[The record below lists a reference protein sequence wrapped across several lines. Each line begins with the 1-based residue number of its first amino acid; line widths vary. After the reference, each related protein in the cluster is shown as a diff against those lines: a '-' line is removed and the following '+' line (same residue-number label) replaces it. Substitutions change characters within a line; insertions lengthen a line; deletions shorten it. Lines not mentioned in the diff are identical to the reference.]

1 MLHFPILLCLI
12 LTPLVGALIIFAFD
26 RLKKQTEN
34 KNAVTVAICVSVANL
49 LLASVVYFFFD
60 NNTSSFQFVVQYS
73 WINSLGINLSLGI
86 DGISI
91 FLVFLTALLTP
102 ICIIASIN
110 SVKEQTKEFMIAFL
124 VLEALVMGV
133 FLSLDIFVFYVFF
146 EASLIP
152 MYLII
157 GIWGGNNRVYASL
170 KFFLYT
176 LLGSLMFL
184 IAIIYIYVKFQTTDI
199 RALYELVPQL
209 SFNEQFWLWLAFF
222 ASFAVK
228 VPMFPFHTWL
238 PDAHVQAPTSGSV
251 ILAGILLKL
260 GGYAFIRFSLPMLP
274 MASHYFAPF
283 VMILSIIAII
293 YTSIVALMQT
303 DMKKMIAYS
312 SVAHMGFVTLG
323 IFSFNQAA
331 IEGAIF
337 QMISHG
343 IISSALFL
351 CVGVLYDRFHTKEIS
366 AFGGLT
372 ERMPRFALMFMLF
385 TLGSI
390 GLPTTSG
397 FIGEFLVLI
406 GVFSVDKIY
415 ATLASTGVV
424 LGACYMLW
432 LYKRVMFGELTKK
445 ELKTAKDLNKIEL
458 ICFIP
463 LFVLTIVLGVYG
475 NLILDAL
482 HPSVEN
488 LINQVIRR

>member
-1 MLHFPILLCLI
+1 MVQFPILLCLI
-12 LTPLVGALIIFAFD
+12 LTPLIGALIIFAFD
-26 RLKKQTEN
+26 RVKKSSEN
-34 KNAVTVAICVSVANL
+34 KNAVTVAICVSLANL
-49 LLASVVYFFFD
+49 VLSLVIYALFD
-60 NNTSSFQFVVQYS
+60 INTSSFQFTEQYS
-73 WINSLGINLSLGI
+73 WIKSLGINLSLGI

-91 FLVFLTALLTP
+91 FLVILTALLTP
-102 ICIIASIN
+102 ICIIASVN

-124 VLEALVMGV
+124 VLEALIMGV
-133 FLSLDIFVFYVFF
+133 FLSLDLFVFYVFF

-157 GIWGGNNRVYASL
+157 GIWGGSNRVYASL

-199 RALYELVPQL
+199 RVLYELVPQL
-209 SFNEQFWLWLAFF
+209 SFEEQFWLWLAFF

-251 ILAGILLKL
+251 ILAGVLLKL

-274 MASHYFAPF
+274 TASHYFAPF
-283 VMILSIIAII
+283 VMILSVIAVI
-293 YTSIVALMQT
+293 YTSLVALMQT

-351 CVGVLYDRFHTKEIS
+351 CVGVLYDRFHTKEIA

-372 ERMPRFALMFMLF
+372 ERMPRFALIFMLF

-406 GVFSVDKIY
+406 GVFSVSKVY

-445 ELKTAKDLNKIEL
+445 ELKTAKDLDKIEL
-458 ICFIP
+458 VSFIP
-463 LFVLTIVLGVYG
+463 LIALTIILGIYG
-475 NLILDAL
+475 NLVLDAL

-488 LINQVIRR
+488 LINQVVRR